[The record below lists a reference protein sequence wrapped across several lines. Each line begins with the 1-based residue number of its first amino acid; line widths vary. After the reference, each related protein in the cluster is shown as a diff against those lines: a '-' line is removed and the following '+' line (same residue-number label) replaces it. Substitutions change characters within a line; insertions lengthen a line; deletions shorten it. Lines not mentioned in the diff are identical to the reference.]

1 VRSVIQEGKTFVL
14 GLEGGRTTE
23 ATQVVVATGPFQ
35 TPRIP
40 EFASQ
45 LASVVF
51 QTHSGDYRAQS
62 DVPRGTAVVVGG
74 GNTGYQIAA
83 ELSSTHDVYLAV
95 GGRQAPL
102 PQKLLG
108 RDLFWWLV
116 ATRLFKTTIH
126 SRLGQKLSR
135 RDTLIGS
142 SPRALRRNG
151 VEMKP
156 RATGASERTVS
167 FADGSN
173 LSVDAVIWATGFG
186 LDHSWI
192 KQPQIADHDGAT
204 RHRRGV
210 TDVPGLYFLGLPWQ
224 HTRGSALLGWVKED
238 AEYIA
243 GHIAATAPQS
253 EEQASRAVL
262 SLAGVRTG

>member
-1 VRSVIQEGKTFVL
+1 VL
-14 GLEGGRTTE
+14 L
-23 ATQVVVATGPFQ
+23 
-35 TPRIP
+35 
-40 EFASQ
+40 
-45 LASVVF
+45 
-51 QTHSGDYRAQS
+51 
-62 DVPRGTAVVVGG
+62 VGG

-83 ELSSTHDVYLAV
+83 ELSSTHNVYLAV

-116 ATRLFKTTIH
+116 TTRLFKTTIH

-156 RATGASERTVS
+156 RVTGASMRTVS

-173 LSVDAVIWATGFG
+173 LSVDVVIWATGFG

-192 KQPQIADHDGAT
+192 KLPIADHDGTT

-243 GHIAATAPQS
+243 RRIAATGRQG
-253 EEQASRAVL
+253 EEQASPAAL
-262 SLAGVRTG
+262 SLAGVRTV